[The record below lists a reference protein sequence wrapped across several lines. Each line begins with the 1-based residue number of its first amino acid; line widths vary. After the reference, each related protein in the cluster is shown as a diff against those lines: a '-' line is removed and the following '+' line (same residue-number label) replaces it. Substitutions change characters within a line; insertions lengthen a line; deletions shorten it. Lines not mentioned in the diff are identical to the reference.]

1 MTQPVAVIAEFV
13 TALKFLVAPQP
24 STTGELMVGGPAQF
38 FGLTVTH
45 MTVSAVAV
53 IVAAAI
59 AVPIGL
65 YLGHIGKGGFLAIGA
80 SNVGRAIPTLTLIGV
95 FIAFIGIGFWNI
107 ATVLTLLAIPPMLTN
122 SYVGVRQVDGD
133 TVDAARG
140 MGMTEL
146 EIIRKVELPLA
157 LPLIFGGLRLAAV
170 AVVATAIIGPL
181 SNTDTL
187 GVPIINVNIW
197 TDGGQLAAA
206 ILVTLITLATDVAL
220 GALQRAVTPKG
231 LKLSAQTRQRGSFL
245 SSLRRREQPT

>member
-1 MTQPVAVIAEFV
+1 MTPRLAVIQEFAD
-13 TALKFLVAPQP
+13 ALRFLVAPQP

-38 FGLTVTH
+38 LDLTATH
-45 MTVSAVAV
+45 MLVSAVAV
-53 IVAAAI
+53 GLAVLV

-65 YLGHIGKGGFLAIGA
+65 YLGHIGKGGFVAIGA
-80 SNVGRAIPTLTLIGV
+80 SNAGRAIPTLTLIGI
-95 FIAFIGIGFWNI
+95 FIAYLGIGFWNI

-122 SYVGVRQVDGD
+122 SYVGVRQVDPD
-133 TVDAARG
+133 TVDSARG
-140 MGMTEL
+140 MGMTEF
-146 EIIRKVELPLA
+146 EIIRRVELPLA
-157 LPLIFGGLRLAAV
+157 LPLIFAGLRLAAV

-197 TDGGQLAAA
+197 TDAGQLAAA

-231 LKLSAQTRQRGSFL
+231 LKLSRTGRQRRLPFP
-245 SSLRRREQPT
+245 RRKERTA